1 VRPEH
6 GGIGT
11 AMPRVVDDVDVAA
24 GDGDSSAG
32 AYGRLLC
39 HQRRMHEQV
48 DPRWRRQHC
57 GAGLACDHDPPHWA
71 RGATPSV
78 TTGSRLAA
86 GCWSARSS
94 WAGSAS
100 WRRRMRHGV
109 GVRGKTVDGSRSRLM
124 TALPS
129 APNIAARSMNPD
141 GIGDPMRYPA
151 GDRA

>member
-11 AMPRVVDDVDVAA
+11 AMPRVVDDVDVAT

-71 RGATPSV
+71 RGCDAERHDRLEAGRRVLVGAFELGRLGKLAPPHAAWCGRPWEDRRWFQVSV
-78 TTGSRLAA
+78 DDCITERAEY
-86 GCWSARSS
+86 
-94 WAGSAS
+94 
-100 WRRRMRHGV
+100 
-109 GVRGKTVDGSRSRLM
+109 RGQVDEPERNR
-124 TALPS
+124 
-129 APNIAARSMNPD
+129 
-141 GIGDPMRYPA
+141 
-151 GDRA
+151 